1 MIAGLPT
8 LPGMPAL
15 TGGGS
20 LAPSLVQRGVS
31 PAAGPSPFAENR
43 DRQSTAATVRLPDI
57 ENADELVTALKEM
70 HSASSIYKARLYQE
84 AYLGRA
90 FYLGHHYVGVD
101 PLSLNLLQGNPANEI
116 REVVNKTQTRVNEA
130 LALLAGTRPKLI
142 PIPATRQTKDR
153 QFAALSQDM
162 LDYCDRVTA
171 NEDLRTESD
180 ALRIMDGT
188 CALRYWIDPNG
199 GEQLTT
205 NLPGQTPQFITH
217 PEIRA
222 DIYSLA
228 HFHIFPLTAP
238 SPRQVRAVMYDAWTP
253 IEEVRDKFPQLADK
267 IAEDPDTTAFESALQ
282 NIELLFGPTSAYGS
296 RMRPLKGQ
304 TRVFEYLELPS
315 AKYPRGRWLTWCN
328 ETLLDTQV
336 NPFVGL
342 FPPESAPALQL
353 GCVFVRGIT
362 VPGRFW
368 GIGMPEAG
376 RPAQIRLNR
385 LKTDQTANRRAMGM
399 NRIITQKGTIA
410 HPSQL
415 TNVHGAVIEINPD
428 ATSQM
433 RPTILPATALPGI
446 DLEIQ
451 RASDDLDDAF
461 MRPAISRGV
470 NEAQVRSEA
479 HARLLLN
486 NANNP
491 FSLLAK
497 ERARA
502 DRDGAIIKLALV
514 RGFFPPLK
522 ILRIVGE
529 QKGYV
534 LPLLQQQHIYADVE
548 IVAGTEMPKD
558 PDSWNNTL
566 IGIYRETRDQLDPRR
581 RRWFLDN
588 FDLGG
593 RRYEDP
599 ERVHVD
605 RAQTENAGFERGQ
618 FSRPQPWEAHILH
631 VEQHEYFL
639 AENPQLPPQIQ
650 QMVMAHVMLHRQAI
664 VATMMPPA
672 GLPVPGAGAPQ
683 LPARP
688 AATANRPPSAT
699 ANRQLSPAN

>member
-1 MIAGLPT
+1 MIAGLSTLPSLPT
-8 LPGMPAL
+8 L
-15 TGGGS
+15 TG
-20 LAPSLVQRGVS
+20 GVS
-31 PAAGPSPFAENR
+31 PARASAQPGFPGAAPSAFGAER
-43 DRQSTAATVRLPDI
+43 DRQNIGDTVRLPAVD
-57 ENADELVTALKEM
+57 NADELVTALKEM
-70 HSASSIYKARLYQE
+70 HSASSIYKSRLYQE

-101 PLSLNLLQGNPANEI
+101 PLSLQLVQGNPANEI
-116 REVVNKTQTRVNEA
+116 REVVNKTMTRVNEA

-153 QFAALSQDM
+153 QFALLSQDM
-162 LDYCDRVTA
+162 LDYTDRVTA

-180 ALRIMDGT
+180 ALRVMDGT
-188 CALRYWIDPNG
+188 CALRYWIDPSG
-199 GEQLTT
+199 GEKLQANTT
-205 NLPGQTPQFITH
+205 PAQFIQH

-238 SPRQVRAVMYDAWTP
+238 SPRQVRGVMYDAWTP
-253 IEEVRDKFPQLADK
+253 IEEVRAKFPQHADR

-282 NIELLFGPTSAYGS
+282 NIELLFGPSSAYGS

-304 TRVFEYLELPS
+304 VRVFEYLELPS
-315 AKYPRGRWLTWCN
+315 ARYPKGRWLTWCN
-328 ETLLDTQV
+328 EVLLDHND

-342 FPPESAPALQL
+342 FSSEAAPSLQL

-376 RPAQIRLNR
+376 RPAQLRLNR

-399 NRIITQKGTIA
+399 NRIVAEKGTIA
-410 HPSQL
+410 HPNQL
-415 TNVHGAVIEINPD
+415 TNIHGAVLETNPSS
-428 ATSQM
+428 ANRSQ
-433 RPTILPATALPGI
+433 PTILPAVALPGI
-446 DLEIQ
+446 DQEIQ
-451 RASDDLDDAF
+451 RAGDDLDDAF
-461 MRPAISRGV
+461 MRPAISRGI
-470 NEAQVRSEA
+470 NESQVRSEA

-522 ILRIVGE
+522 VLRIVGE

-534 LPLLQQQHIYADVE
+534 LPLLQSQHIYADVE
-548 IVAGTEMPKD
+548 IVAGTEMPRD
-558 PDSWNNTL
+558 PDSWNDTL
-566 IGIYRETRDQLDPRR
+566 IGIYRETRDSLDPRR

-605 RAQTENAGFERGQ
+605 RAQTENANFERGQ
-618 FSRPQPWEAHILH
+618 FVRPQPWENHILH
-631 VEQHEYFL
+631 VEAHEYFL
-639 AENPQLPPQIQ
+639 AENPQLPPQVQ
-650 QMVMAHVMLHRQAI
+650 QLVMAHAMLHRQAI
-664 VATMMPPA
+664 LATMMPPA
-672 GLPVPGAGAPQ
+672 GLPVPGNAPLA
-683 LPARP
+683 LPP
-688 AATANRPPSAT
+688 QTQPSQETAA
-699 ANRQLSPAN
+699 